1 MDEKRKQ
8 QLEEAGINFQT
19 GMERFLGNEKLFVS
33 FLHKFPKD
41 PSFSQLCIH
50 MENKETQAAFREA
63 HTLKGV
69 AGNLSL
75 DGLSVL
81 LVPFVERLREGNF
94 EKAKSLFSGIIEK
107 YTQLNDII
115 DELE

>member
-1 MDEKRKQ
+1 MDENMKQ
-8 QLEEAGINFQT
+8 QLEKAGINFKT
-19 GMERFLGNEKLFVS
+19 GMERFLGNETLFVS

-41 PSFSQLCIH
+41 PSFSQLCIY
-50 MENKETQAAFREA
+50 MENSEVQAAFREA

-81 LVPFVERLREGNF
+81 LVPFVERLRE
-94 EKAKSLFSGIIEK
+94 EKLEEAKLLFPSIREK
-107 YTQLNDII
+107 YNQLNGII